1 MMSYFNTYK
10 KEVTKMNDLCGLK
23 PCSNKAN
30 YRAYKDKEEIW
41 LCKEHVEDFKEKGW
55 KIEQL

>member
-1 MMSYFNTYK
+1 
-10 KEVTKMNDLCGLK
+10 MNDLCGLK